1 MPSYAITTFRFDQPS
16 NAFVRT
22 SADRELGANE
32 VLVKTTHSGLCYTD
46 VHAKH
51 AAKGCGL
58 GHEGVGTVVRVG
70 TQVTDLTLGQRVGW
84 GWLHHS
90 CGSCE
95 CCAEGYPQYCA
106 HSCGFAFG
114 ELDQGS
120 MGDYAIRSRP
130 FVHPIPDDVPSESAA
145 PLMCAGAST
154 FEALS
159 AADTKPS
166 DRVGVVG
173 VGGLGHMA
181 IMFAA
186 RWGCAVTAISNHE
199 AKRADASKLGA
210 DDFIALDTLRQRGRA
225 APDGSSINVLLLCSN
240 RVPDLELLLPL
251 LAPRARI
258 VFMTIQ
264 QDPVHIPYMAFV
276 LPGHK
281 IISSTE
287 ASRKTYAEMLRFVGR
302 HGIVPWIQSFP
313 MTEAGVADAFATL
326 EEGRMRYRGV
336 LVAQD

>member
-1 MPSYAITTFRFDQPS
+1 MPSYTITTFRFDQ
-16 NAFVRT
+16 AFNGFVKKA
-22 SADRELGANE
+22 ADRALGANE

-46 VHAKH
+46 VHAKRSD
-51 AAKGCGL
+51 KGCGL

-70 TQVTDLTLGQRVGW
+70 DQVGDLKLGQRVGW

-95 CCAEGYPQYCA
+95 CCADGHRQYCA
-106 HSCGFAFG
+106 DACGFGFG

-120 MGDYAIRSRP
+120 LGDYAIRNRA
-130 FVHPIPDDVPSESAA
+130 FVHPIPDDVPSEHAA

-154 FEALS
+154 YEALT
-159 AADTKPS
+159 AAETKAS

-181 IMFAA
+181 VMFARA
-186 RWGCAVTAISNHE
+186 WGCAVTALSNDE
-199 AKRADASKLGA
+199 DKRADAAKLGA
-210 DDFIALDTLRQRGRA
+210 DEFVGLNELRRRGPPA
-225 APDGSSINVLLLCSN
+225 DCSPVNVLLLCAN
-240 RVPDLELLLPL
+240 AMPQLELLLPL
-251 LAPRARI
+251 LARRARI

-264 QDPVHIPYMAFV
+264 QDPVQIPYMPFI

-281 IISSTE
+281 IIASTE
-287 ASRKTYAEMLRFVGR
+287 ASRQTYAEMLRFVAR
-302 HGIVPWIQSFP
+302 HKVAPWIQKFA
-313 MTEAGVADAFATL
+313 MTEAGLADAFATL

-336 LVAQD
+336 LVAEG